1 MKNKFP
7 YLLVFLLAACVPVQS
22 NTTPDLYYEAQ
33 KAQATSAALQSD
45 AEFYGR
51 MLTGTAEA
59 PIIHITQTAAAW
71 QMEATSAVSTSQ
83 AMYTATQQANEFA
96 GTATAQSWTATAVEN
111 AAQVQKAGQEA
122 EQTAIANV
130 SARDGLALE
139 RQQNT
144 NKFWQ
149 AMPIIVFF
157 AVLTLSIAGV
167 FMILKRAQYVPG
179 QVDARGN
186 ALPLLDVIE
195 GTITDIDRAPT
206 GQTSTSRKEIK
217 LLPKFTPE
225 QHLGVTQND
234 QMIDLATRGLPLQKS
249 NEPQKRIA
257 AQTMANSVTAGNLQ
271 NRFKLLDSGEQPP
284 IELLDPEIV
293 NVLEADW
300 KEADK

>member
-1 MKNKFP
+1 MKNKLP
-7 YLLVFLLAACVPVQS
+7 YLLLFLLAACVPIQS
-22 NTTPDLYYEAQ
+22 NTPDLYYEAQ
-33 KAQATSAALQSD
+33 RAQATSAAFQSD

-59 PIIHITQTAAAW
+59 PIIHITETAAAW
-71 QMEATSAVSTSQ
+71 HMQATSAVSTSQ

-96 GTATAQSWTATAVEN
+96 GTATAQSWTATAVQN
-111 AAQVQKAGQEA
+111 AAQVQKASQEA
-122 EQTAIANV
+122 EQTAIANI

-157 AVLTLSIAGV
+157 SVLIFTIAGV
-167 FMILKRAQYVPG
+167 FLILKRAQFVPG

-195 GTITDIDRAPT
+195 GTYTDIDRIPT
-206 GQTSTSRKEIK
+206 GQASTSKKEIK

-249 NEPQKRIA
+249 NEPQKKIA
-257 AQTMANSVTAGNLQ
+257 AQTMANSVTAGNLL

-293 NVLEADW
+293 TVLEADW

>member
-1 MKNKFP
+1 MKNKLP
-7 YLLVFLLAACVPVQS
+7 YLLLFLLAACVPVQS
-22 NTTPDLYYEAQ
+22 NTPDLYYEAERA
-33 KAQATSAALQSD
+33 KATSAALQSD

-96 GTATAQSWTATAVEN
+96 GTATAQSWTATAIEN

-293 NVLEADW
+293 NVLEVDW